1 MDNREDKGAERT
13 GGRILAK
20 EIIVPLDV
28 PGESRSRYIQNYL
41 KITRGSGRLMLFAGD
56 QKVEHLNDDF
66 SGPRIDLEDGDPE
79 HLFRIA
85 ARAKIG
91 IFAAQLGLIA
101 RFGMDY
107 PEVPYLV
114 KLNSKTNLI
123 KTSQAE
129 PRSLQWL
136 DVEQVVEF
144 RERSD
149 LEILGVGYTV
159 YLGSEHEA
167 EMLHEAAQIVFQA
180 HRHGLV
186 TVLWMYPRG
195 KAVKDELDPHLIA
208 GAAGVAA
215 ALGSDFAKVNYPQKP
230 GCSPAEIFRE
240 AVRAAGRTKVVCAG
254 GESTDAR
261 AFLQRLHDQ
270 IHFSGAAGN
279 ATGRNIHQRPLAKA
293 VRLCN
298 AIYAVTVEDAD
309 VVDALK
315 IYAGE

>member
-1 MDNREDKGAERT
+1 M
-13 GGRILAK
+13 
-20 EIIVPLDV
+20 PLDV
-28 PGESRSRYIQNYL
+28 PGERKSRYIQNYL

-66 SGPRIDLEDGDPE
+66 SGPGIDPEDGDPE

-85 ARAKIG
+85 ARARIG
-91 IFAAQLGLIA
+91 VFAAQLGLIA
-101 RFGMDY
+101 RYGMDY

-129 PRSLQWL
+129 PLSSQWL
-136 DVEQVVEF
+136 DVEQVVDF
-144 RERSD
+144 REKSD

-159 YLGSEHEA
+159 YLGSGHEA
-167 EMLHEAAQIVFQA
+167 EMLREAARIVFQA

-215 ALGSDFAKVNYPQKP
+215 ALGSDFAKVNYPQKQ
-230 GCSPAEIFRE
+230 GCRSAEVFGE

-270 IHFSGAAGN
+270 IHISGAAGN
-279 ATGRNIHQRPLAKA
+279 ATGRNIHQRSLAEA

-309 VVDALK
+309 VEDALK
-315 IYAGE
+315 ICTGR

>member
-1 MDNREDKGAERT
+1 MEKDKATERI

-66 SGPRIDLEDGDPE
+66 SGPGIDPEDGDPE

-85 ARAKIG
+85 AQAKIG
-91 IFAAQLGLIA
+91 VFAAQLGLIA
-101 RFGMDY
+101 RYGMDY

-114 KLNSKTNLI
+114 KLNSKTNLV

-129 PRSLQWL
+129 ARSCQWL
-136 DVEQVVEF
+136 DVEQVVDF
-144 RERSD
+144 RETSD
-149 LEILGVGYTV
+149 LEVLGVGYTV

-167 EMLHEAAQIVFQA
+167 EMLREAAQMVFQA

-195 KAVKDELDPHLIA
+195 KAVKGELDPHLIA

-215 ALGSDFAKVNYPQKP
+215 ALGSDFAKVNYPREL
-230 GCSPAEIFRE
+230 GENSAEVFSE

-254 GESTDAR
+254 GESTDPR

-270 IHFSGAAGN
+270 IHISGAAGN
-279 ATGRNIHQRPLAKA
+279 ATGRNIHQRSLAEA
-293 VRLCN
+293 VLLCN
-298 AIYAVTVEDAD
+298 AIYAVTVEDAE
-309 VVDALK
+309 VEDALK
-315 IYAGE
+315 ICSGR